1 MVRRTACL
9 IGCGRIGYLLEKDP
23 LRKKPCTHYG
33 GASAAGIRFTHAC
46 DIDPVRLTGFG
57 ELAGIGEENLFSDYR
72 KLLASRR
79 FDLVCIAAWTHLH
92 APMIIAAARSGA
104 GTIICEKPVSADLRS
119 ARAAIRECE
128 KSGSRLIVN
137 HERRFDPAY
146 RKAQA
151 LVSGGHIGRIVSIRG
166 SMMTGPYRG
175 PDDPAIGG
183 GPLLHDGTH
192 LLDMVLFFAGPIQRV
207 TGRIERFKRK
217 YGFEDYA
224 SAGMVAEN
232 GATVFIEAGGGTR
245 HFCFELD
252 IMGTEGRLVIGNGY
266 RRLYK
271 ARKSSLYTGF
281 RDLTEVPF
289 PAIPRG
295 SCFTNLYRA
304 ASRNTGNIHGMDGYA
319 SLELIDAVYLSA
331 ATSRT
336 ITLPLNPSRVNIAKI
351 FGFPASG

>member
-1 MVRRTACL
+1 MPRTACL
-9 IGCGRIGYLLEKDP
+9 IGCGRIGYLLEEDP

-33 GASAAGIRFTHAC
+33 GAIAAGIRFTHAC
-46 DIDPVRLTGFG
+46 DISPARLNAFG
-57 ELAGIGEENLFSDYR
+57 DRLDIPSENRFTDYR
-72 KLLASRR
+72 ELLANQR
-79 FDLVCIAAWTHLH
+79 FDLVCIAAWTHFH

-104 GTIICEKPVSADLRS
+104 GTIICEKPVSADLKS
-119 ARAAIRECE
+119 AQRAISECE
-128 KSGSRLIVN
+128 QHGTRLIVN

-146 RKAQA
+146 RKAQS
-151 LVSGGHIGRIVSIRG
+151 LIERGHLGRIVSIRG

-175 PDDPAIGG
+175 PDDPRIGG

-192 LLDMVLFFAGPIQRV
+192 LLDMVLFFAGPIRQV
-207 TGRIERFKRK
+207 NGRIERFTRT

-224 SAGMVAEN
+224 SASMVAES

-266 RRLYK
+266 RKLYK

-281 RDLTEVPF
+281 RDLKEVPF

-304 ASRNTGNIHGMDGYA
+304 ASRGAEPNHGMNGYA
-319 SLELIDAVYLSA
+319 SLELIDAIYLSA
-331 ATSRT
+331 ASSRT
-336 ITLPLNPSRVNIAKI
+336 INLPLNPARVNIRKI
-351 FGFPASG
+351 FGFP